1 MLRHSIRFTLT
12 AILAATSANHV
23 LADTVPN
30 TFASGEVIDAERINE
45 NFSFLSSRLSSLPK
59 TPANRIYD
67 RIDVERETFISFTN
81 DFGKKIRIENI
92 THSGCGLRING
103 IELPHNGGS
112 WQQFLLVIEAGQ
124 TVTFKDCRSSD
135 YPIII
140 SYLED

>member
-1 MLRHSIRFTLT
+1 M
-12 AILAATSANHV
+12 AANHV

-67 RIDVERETFISFTN
+67 RIDVEADSFISFTN
-81 DFGKKIRIENI
+81 NFGKKIRIENI
-92 THSGCGLRING
+92 VNSGCGLRINEV
-103 IELPHNGGS
+103 ELPDNDHS
-112 WQQFLLVIEAGQ
+112 WKQFILTIEAGQ
-124 TVTFKDCRSSD
+124 TVTFIGCSSSTK
-135 YPIII
+135 PIII